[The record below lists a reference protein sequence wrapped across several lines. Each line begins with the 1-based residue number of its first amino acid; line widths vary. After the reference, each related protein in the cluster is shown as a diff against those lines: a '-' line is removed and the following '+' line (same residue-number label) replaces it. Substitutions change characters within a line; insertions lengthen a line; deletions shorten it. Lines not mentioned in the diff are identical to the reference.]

1 MQTSLISK
9 SKKKQ
14 TQPIRMCCVCRI
26 KALKITLHRF
36 VLEEDKPV
44 LDVYKNKAGRGAY
57 CCHNE
62 KCLAAFLS
70 QQKKWK
76 RALKV
81 EKNPSAVEF

>member
-1 MQTSLISK
+1 
-9 SKKKQ
+9 
-14 TQPIRMCCVCRI
+14 MCCVCRI
-26 KALKITLHRF
+26 KALKIALHRF

-44 LDVYKNKAGRGAY
+44 LDARKNKVGRGAY

-70 QQKKWK
+70 QQKRWK

-81 EKNPSAVEF
+81 KNNPSVVES

>member
-1 MQTSLISK
+1 MGTSLISR
-9 SKKKQ
+9 SKEKQ
-14 TQPIRMCCVCRI
+14 TQPVRMCCVCRI

-57 CCHNE
+57 CCDNE

-70 QQKKWK
+70 QQKRWK

-81 EKNPSAVEF
+81 EKNPSALKS